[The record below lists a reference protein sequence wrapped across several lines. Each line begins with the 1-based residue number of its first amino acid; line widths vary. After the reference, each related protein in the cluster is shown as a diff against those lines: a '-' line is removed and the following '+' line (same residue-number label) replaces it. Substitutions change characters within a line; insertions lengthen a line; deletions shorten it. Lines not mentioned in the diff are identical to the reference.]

1 MSNLFEQKA
10 MDIIL
15 DISPNDTMYQC
26 GNKEHYYSVG
36 QSALD
41 CINLALFA
49 AGRDIKNI
57 KTILDLPS
65 GYGRVLRFLE
75 AFFSD
80 ADVTACDI
88 ERDAVDFCYKVF
100 SARPVYSSKRPA
112 DICVTDRFDLI
123 WCGSL
128 LTHLNFNL
136 WSEFLIFF
144 NSVLNSNGVLVFTT
158 HGRYCAHRMRTK
170 DFTYGLDSHRLR
182 MLLEDFD
189 RNGFGFV
196 SYENDDNY
204 GISLT
209 SPSYVLSLLQKIS
222 DLKLL
227 IYLEK
232 GWDSHHDVI
241 GCIKAP
247 F

>member
-10 MDIIL
+10 MAIIP
-15 DISPNDTMYQC
+15 DISPNDLMYC

-49 AGRDIKNI
+49 AGRDFKNI
-57 KTILDLPS
+57 KKILDFPS
-65 GYGRVLRFLE
+65 GYGRVLRFLK
-75 AFFSD
+75 AFFDD
-80 ADVTACDI
+80 ADVTACDV

-100 SARPVYSSKRPA
+100 GARPVYSSKRPA
-112 DICVTDRFDLI
+112 DIYMTDRFDLI

-128 LTHLNFNL
+128 LTHLDFNL
-136 WSEFLIFF
+136 WPEFFIFF
-144 NSVLNSNGVLVFTT
+144 NSVLNNGGVLVFTT
-158 HGRYCAHRMRTK
+158 HGRYCAQLMRTRN
-170 DFTYGLDSHRLR
+170 FTYGLDSHRLR
-182 MLLEDFD
+182 MLLEDFE

-209 SPSYVLSLLQKIS
+209 LPSYVLALLQKIS

-227 IYLEK
+227 IYLER